1 MENNLDNAKKFF
13 EENNLEVFSNQEM
26 NVIGKTMRDYAE
38 QFSKKAEKWDK
49 LSEKIAKCYVDEAD
63 NVQQYD
69 VSVSFLADEFH
80 EWIELYDWQFN
91 PMSFN
96 GTIKY
101 RWVNETYSS
110 QATTKEL
117 YEIFLSQK

>member
-1 MENNLDNAKKFF
+1 MKI
-13 EENNLEVFSNQEM
+13 EV
-26 NVIGKTMRDYAE
+26 
-38 QFSKKAEKWDK
+38 
-49 LSEKIAKCYVDEAD
+49 KITDEVG

-91 PMSFN
+91 PISFN
-96 GTIKY
+96 GTTKY
-101 RWVNETYSS
+101 RWVNETYSG
-110 QATTKEL
+110 QATTTEL